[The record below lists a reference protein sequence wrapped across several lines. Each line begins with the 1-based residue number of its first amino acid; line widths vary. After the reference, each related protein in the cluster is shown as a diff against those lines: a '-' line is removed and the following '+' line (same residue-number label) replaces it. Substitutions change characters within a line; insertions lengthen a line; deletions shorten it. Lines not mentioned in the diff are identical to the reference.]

1 MKDNKDFNDV
11 KVNPDIEMGTLF
23 RFDNFVCEVDDY
35 NQDNPNESI
44 VFIYESDEKQ
54 RNGEYLE
61 QVSLLNENIKENIE
75 EYMIANYSIKNV
87 SRLSI
92 LLELQDQVNQ
102 DFLAYSKNY
111 LMSEPLSGYEKEW
124 EHLKEKRSIISQII
138 KDERGNLSKSNKIE
152 EKKVSSTQMNS
163 LGIYHKMN
171 KKFIPM
177 LEDFIIYRDI
187 KDCAREK
194 GITLSNKEI
203 LDLKEIILDFYNEDS
218 VTNFPLSHSTRFIAN
233 NYIDNNISMRELRE
247 SSYYD
252 IYDAIENENI
262 ELLRDFEQTSKPHKN
277 KNRDIE
283 R

>member
-111 LMSEPLSGYEKEW
+111 LMS
-124 EHLKEKRSIISQII
+124 
-138 KDERGNLSKSNKIE
+138 D
-152 EKKVSSTQMNS
+152 EKK
-163 LGIYHKMN
+163 
-171 KKFIPM
+171 
-177 LEDFIIYRDI
+177 E
-187 KDCAREK
+187 
-194 GITLSNKEI
+194 
-203 LDLKEIILDFYNEDS
+203 
-218 VTNFPLSHSTRFIAN
+218 
-233 NYIDNNISMRELRE
+233 
-247 SSYYD
+247 
-252 IYDAIENENI
+252 
-262 ELLRDFEQTSKPHKN
+262 
-277 KNRDIE
+277 
-283 R
+283 